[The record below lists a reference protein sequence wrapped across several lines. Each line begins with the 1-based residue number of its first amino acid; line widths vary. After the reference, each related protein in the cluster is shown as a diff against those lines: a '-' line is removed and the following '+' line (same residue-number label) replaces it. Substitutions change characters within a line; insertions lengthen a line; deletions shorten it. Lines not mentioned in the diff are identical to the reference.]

1 MNLEEKKKWL
11 EDNKELVDNWIE
23 NYIAEES
30 EILDKLN
37 EEARKLNRIAHEIA
51 KKLGKDPLP
60 DIKEISKSTEETVK
74 ENMIYKNIDEEYI
87 NSPEVV
93 QGINISQYL
102 DKIRYDF
109 KKENFLVLYIKNK
122 KIIDE
127 DIFTD
132 NKKSMVNISEY
143 ILTIIEKAKQLE
155 ADVFDIHN
163 HTFLFSASESKADQD
178 AWKKI
183 EKLAK
188 EEGINV
194 IGHSVVTRED
204 YNQIIIE

>member
-11 EDNKELVDNWIE
+11 EDNEELVDNWVK
-23 NYIAEES
+23 NYLAEES
-30 EILDKLN
+30 EILDNLN

-51 KKLGKDPLP
+51 ERSGEDPLP
-60 DIKEISKSTEETVK
+60 DIKEISRSTEETVK
-74 ENMIYKNIDEEYI
+74 QNIYKNISEEYI

-102 DKIRYDF
+102 ERIRYDF

-122 KIIDE
+122 EIVDE

-132 NKKSMVNISEY
+132 NKKSIVNISVY
-143 ILTIIEKAKQLE
+143 IPAIIEKAKQLE

-163 HTFLFSASESKADQD
+163 HTFMFSATESKADQN
-178 AWKKI
+178 AWKKF
-183 EKLAK
+183 EEFAK
-188 EEGINV
+188 KEGVNV
-194 IGHSVVTRED
+194 IGHAVVTRED

>member
-11 EDNKELVDNWIE
+11 EDNEELVDNWVK
-23 NYIAEES
+23 NYLAEES

-37 EEARKLNRIAHEIA
+37 EEARNLNRIAHEIA
-51 KKLGKDPLP
+51 ERSGEDPLP

-74 ENMIYKNIDEEYI
+74 QNIYKNISEEYI

-109 KKENFLVLYIKNK
+109 KKENFLVLYINNK
-122 KIIDE
+122 EIVGE

-132 NKKSMVNISEY
+132 NKKSIVNISEY
-143 ILTIIEKAKQLE
+143 IPTIIEKAKQLE

-163 HTFLFSASESKADQD
+163 HTFMFSATESKADQN
-178 AWKKI
+178 AWKKF
-183 EKLAK
+183 EEFAK
-188 EEGINV
+188 KEGINV
-194 IGHSVVTRED
+194 IGHAVVTRED